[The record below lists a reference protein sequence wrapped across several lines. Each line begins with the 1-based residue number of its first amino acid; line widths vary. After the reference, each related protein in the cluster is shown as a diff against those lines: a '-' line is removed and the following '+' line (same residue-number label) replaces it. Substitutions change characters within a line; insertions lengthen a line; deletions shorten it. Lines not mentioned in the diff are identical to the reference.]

1 MDLLAQPDWLQAR
14 LGDPDLRIIDA
25 TWYLP
30 SEERDAR
37 AEYEAAHLPGAV
49 YLDLSTDLA
58 DPDASMR
65 NTVASPGALAE
76 SFAQV
81 GVGTDHRVIIYD
93 RRGGYSAGRVWWTLQ
108 YAGHPR
114 AGLLD
119 GGFTRWQAEGRPVM
133 SEIPELPQAHFEAR
147 AQPRWLAQKCD
158 VLRILREGGAHIV
171 DARSSE
177 RFHGR
182 AQEPARRR
190 GHIPGSSNVPYGQN
204 LSAETNSFR
213 DLARLRR
220 IYEAAGVRFDGPV
233 VTTCGSGVTACLA
246 AFALTLLGHRS
257 VAVYDGSWAEWGN
270 SDDVPIES

>member
-1 MDLLAQPDWLQAR
+1 MDLLVQPDWLQAR
-14 LGDPDLRIIDA
+14 IGEPDLRIIDA

-119 GGFTRWQAEGRPVM
+119 GGFTRWQAEGRPVT
-133 SEIPELPQAHFEAR
+133 SELPELPPARFEAR
-147 AQPRWLAQKCD
+147 VQPRWLAQKCD
-158 VLRILREGGAHIV
+158 VLRILREGGTQIV

-177 RFHGR
+177 RFHGH

-204 LSAETNSFR
+204 LSVETKSFR
-213 DLARLRR
+213 DLARLRQ
-220 IYEAAGVRFDGPV
+220 IYEQAGVRFDGPV